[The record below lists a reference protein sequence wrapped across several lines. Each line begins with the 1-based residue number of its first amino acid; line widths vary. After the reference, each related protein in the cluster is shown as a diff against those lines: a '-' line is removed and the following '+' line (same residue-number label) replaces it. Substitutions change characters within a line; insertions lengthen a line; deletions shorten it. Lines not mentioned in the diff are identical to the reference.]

1 MPSRMFRRELLAAGG
16 AGAFALA
23 SSVTSGGD
31 GNDNHDN
38 LTENPWIKYNAKR
51 RGYVR
56 VTLDANELRADFRIL
71 SAVTTPNG
79 AAATGARFT
88 LQNGRPGADRLSTTM

>member
-1 MPSRMFRRELLAAGG
+1 M
-16 AGAFALA
+16 
-23 SSVTSGGD
+23 
-31 GNDNHDN
+31 
-38 LTENPWIKYNAKR
+38 KYNAKR

-79 AAATGARFT
+79 AARRAPASRCRTD
-88 LQNGRPGADRLSTTM
+88 GRG